1 MRVSSLE
8 QYETTAEDI
17 QNDLQMIKILAK
29 RLQRRGGS
37 RRLRKDLEELF
48 DNIDDSKEE
57 SLNGSYL

>member
-57 SLNGSYL
+57 NLNGSYL